1 MKQPKTQ
8 PGSEPISSPLFPI
21 FEVRGHGSHWKP
33 IYRTGYISS
42 SSDQKVPLARLTTF
56 TFPEHPYKDWAVAY
70 TETLKKLYRMPGASD
85 VFDDLEEKVATKTV
99 EEFYI

>member
-1 MKQPKTQ
+1 MGQPKTLK
-8 PGSEPISSPLFPI
+8 GETTSSRLFPI

-33 IYRTGYISS
+33 ILRTGYISGS
-42 SSDQKVPLARLTTF
+42 GEKDLRARLTTY
-56 TFPEHPYKDWAVAY
+56 TFPKHPYKDWAEAY
-70 TETLKKLYRMPGASD
+70 IKTLETLYRMPGASD